1 MNKVVKDL
9 LIGFLLAV
17 LISILGSI
25 LYISIVFP
33 KRELQETFAKLYEA
47 ELLTKVVSLGT
58 LPSAFVFQF
67 FIKRNQIYKARG
79 VLLAVL
85 SIALSIAYLKFS

>member
-1 MNKVVKDL
+1 MNKIAKDI

-17 LISILGSI
+17 LVSAIGSV

-33 KRELQETFAKLYEA
+33 KRELQDTFAKLYEA
-47 ELLTKVVSLGT
+47 ELLTKVIALGT
-58 LPSAFVFQF
+58 LPNAFVFQF

-85 SIALSIAYLKFS
+85 LVALTFAYLKLS